1 MHRTNHKIGIIA
13 IVGVTIYDGYDG
25 VLYSGVGVKNIVII
39 VITVMDDDGK
49 DGLKGLKNVQ
59 ISEELFVALLKYHLV
74 EIDDVLPQIK
84 KGLEEKLEAMVKRDL
99 YTKHKTAPTEE
110 EREKAR
116 QEYLEKVGMHRSFR
130 W

>member
-13 IVGVTIYDGYDG
+13 IAGVTICDGYDG
-25 VLYSGVGVKNIVII
+25 ILYSGVGVKNIVII
-39 VITVMDDDGK
+39 VITVMDDNGK
-49 DGLKGLKNVQ
+49 DGLIGLKNVQ
-59 ISEELFVALLKYHLV
+59 ISEELFIALLKYHLV
-74 EIDDVLPQIK
+74 DMDDVLPQIK
-84 KGLEEKLEAMVKRDL
+84 KGLEEKLEAMVRRDL
-99 YTKHKTAPTEE
+99 YTKYKTAPTEE